1 MQLSN
6 KKIKQIKKLSLNYSN
21 AEIAKQLMVP
31 VNSVD
36 QVLNSNRQ
44 KRQENMQPFNQSM
57 ALTFDWIFL
66 ILKISFIC
74 VAPFFVINGIYDFAN
89 LPQSIFIR
97 IGSLSLIIVW
107 LIKESLYR
115 QSKLYLLPI
124 HIPLILFLIWAAIS
138 MSWAANVF
146 EGVVTWLM
154 WIGPFLAFLVF
165 FHSMKN
171 KQESMYILMAVYVS
185 GVAVAL
191 LGIGQFLFDVT
202 WVPQVAKPSAT
213 FANKNMAAHYMVLT
227 LPLGVGYFLSSKN
240 RITNWF
246 FAITTALLTV
256 FLFYTRARAG
266 WLAFFV
272 EIIVFS
278 VFLLWNR
285 RIIANRIS
293 FNKNKIIAMIAA
305 LMLTLVMVH
314 LNSNG
319 VTWELARQ
327 YKRIINDASK
337 LFTIQKA
344 DDSVKID
351 VTAENKE
358 SEPDIKDIVD
368 AVKTKSKERE
378 SSFAG
383 RFAIFRNSWE
393 MIKDYWFKGVG
404 LGNHKVYYPLYFR
417 KVVVERWFSEQFQL
431 TNAHNDY
438 IQTWSE
444 TGTVGMFFLLLFAVG
459 TIYIIKRI
467 LDHEKENR
475 FTIIGIAV
483 CLAGLLVNAF
493 FSFPFQRALPPLLMM
508 IYLAVIG
515 SLYVHYTKPSSIQF
529 SPVASVC
536 LLFVTFIVATQLYSL
551 EKKWL
556 ECDRF
561 YLRIT
566 SAEKAKMWRGVIR
579 EAKNAISLN
588 PHRRK
593 ILSYMGRAYIESGDA
608 RNGIES
614 LKKVIEVYPYHMNAM
629 LNLGVAYGNVNEYE
643 NALETYQ
650 AVVNIKPDYAKVH
663 NNVANI
669 YMKQKKL
676 DNALKSFRMAA
687 SFDPKNPVIHFN
699 VGIVALNKKL
709 YEEAKSAFE
718 KAIAL
723 KPKWAMA
730 HKNLG
735 VVLYQYLKKQ
745 KEGVVHFQKA
755 LEYDPKIK
763 DHKQMKLI
771 ISRVLNSQGN
781 MKKLVKEKNIPQNN
795 KKDSEKKKN

>member
-6 KKIKQIKKLSLNYSN
+6 KKIKQIKRLSLNYSN
-21 AEIAKQLMVP
+21 VEIAKQLMVP
-31 VNSVD
+31 LHSVD
-36 QVLNSNRQ
+36 QVLNN
-44 KRQENMQPFNQSM
+44 NGLNNQQNVQTININA

-66 ILKISFIC
+66 LLKIAFIC
-74 VAPFFVINGIYDFAN
+74 VAPFFIINGIYDFAN

-107 LIKESLYR
+107 LVKELLYR

-124 HIPLILFLIWAAIS
+124 HIPLIIFLLWSAIS
-138 MSWAANVF
+138 ISWAANAF

-154 WIGPFLAFLVF
+154 WIGPFLAFLLF
-165 FHSMKN
+165 FHSMKD
-171 KQESMYILMAVYVS
+171 KQECMYILMALYAS

-191 LGIGQFLFDVT
+191 LGIGQFLFDIT

-227 LPLGVGYFLSSKN
+227 LPLGVGFFLSSKN
-240 RITNWF
+240 RLTNWF
-246 FAITTALLTV
+246 FALTTALLTV

-266 WLAFFV
+266 WLAFFM
-272 EIIVFS
+272 EIVVFAGL
-278 VFLLWNR
+278 LLWNR
-285 RIIANRIS
+285 RTIDNRIL
-293 FNKNKIIAMIAA
+293 FNRNKIAA
-305 LMLTLVMVH
+305 LIVAFLLTLVMVH
-314 LNSNG
+314 FNSQG

-327 YKRIINDASK
+327 YSRIMNDAGK
-337 LFTIQKA
+337 LLTIQKA

-351 VTAENKE
+351 VTGENKE
-358 SEPDIKDIVD
+358 SQPEIKDIVE
-368 AVKTKSKERE
+368 AVKVKSQDRE

-393 MIKDYWFKGVG
+393 MIKDYCVKGVG

-444 TGTVGMFFLLLFAVG
+444 TGTIGMFFLLLFALG
-459 TIYIIKRI
+459 TIYMIKRI

-493 FSFPFQRALPPLLMM
+493 FSFPFQRALPPFLMM

-515 SLYVHYTKPSSIQF
+515 ALYVHYTKPSSIQF
-529 SPVASVC
+529 SPIVSVSI
-536 LLFVTFIVATQLYSL
+536 LFVTFIVVTQLYSL

-556 ECDRF
+556 ECDRY

-566 SAEKAKMWRGVIR
+566 SAEKAKMWQGVIR
-579 EAKNAISLN
+579 EAQNAITLN

-608 RNGIES
+608 KNGIES

-629 LNLGVAYGNVNEYE
+629 LNLGVAYGNVNDYE
-643 NALETYQ
+643 NALNTYQ

-676 DNALKSFRMAA
+676 DLALKSFRMAA

-718 KAIAL
+718 KAIEL
-723 KPKWAMA
+723 KPGWAMA

-745 KEGVVHFQKA
+745 NEGANHFKKA

-763 DHKQMKLI
+763 DHKQMQLI
-771 ISRVLNSQGN
+771 ISRVAKSVENKPAE
-781 MKKLVKEKNIPQNN
+781 KKPAENKPLEEKNN
-795 KKDSEKKKN
+795 